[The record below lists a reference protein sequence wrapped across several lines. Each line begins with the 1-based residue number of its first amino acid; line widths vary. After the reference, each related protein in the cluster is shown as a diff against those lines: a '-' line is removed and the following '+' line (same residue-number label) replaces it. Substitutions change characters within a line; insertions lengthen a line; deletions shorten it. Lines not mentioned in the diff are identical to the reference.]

1 MRRPDRPAGYEQAA
15 MSATA
20 RRNMEPGRL
29 PATLAELLWSGLV
42 MVVPLG
48 TGLAVNIIIGLVA
61 WIGRI
66 ADRGGG
72 YRRHCLRPGPAEAP
86 LNAALSGSTTRPRHQ
101 RFSGCGSTLI
111 DQAAEDR

>member
-1 MRRPDRPAGYEQAA
+1 MRRPDRPAGSEQAA

-48 TGLAVNIIIGLVA
+48 TGLAVNITIG
-61 WIGRI
+61 WW
-66 ADRGGG
+66 
-72 YRRHCLRPGPAEAP
+72 PG
-86 LNAALSGSTTRPRHQ
+86 LAALLIAGAVIGAIAYDQDPRK
-101 RFSGCGSTLI
+101 R
-111 DQAAEDR
+111 R